1 MQRNSPT
8 PSTMRLRNRFAVT
21 YRKIA
26 MKELRR
32 FSKSG
37 PRSFRASNLPGS
49 IAATIMTT
57 GHETIQLRL
66 EHRTA
71 WITLDRPPL
80 NILDI
85 PMMQALDAVLECALP
100 RCDFA
105 IVQGAGPKGFSAGAE
120 IADHT
125 PERVEKMLAAFHAV
139 FRRLAAADCL
149 TIAAVRGYCLGGGME
164 LATFCDFVLATE
176 SAQFGQPEIKLG
188 CFPPIA
194 IVTLPHLI
202 GMRAAADLILTGRQI
217 SAAEAQRLGL
227 ITHVVSDSE
236 LRHAISELLEELRAL
251 SPSVLQLTRKTLWN
265 LHSAEFAEQ
274 LEEVE
279 RVYLSGLMKMPDA
292 QEGIRAFLEKRK
304 PVWKAN

>member
-1 MQRNSPT
+1 
-8 PSTMRLRNRFAVT
+8 VT
-21 YRKIA
+21 DCR
-26 MKELRR
+26 
-32 FSKSG
+32 
-37 PRSFRASNLPGS
+37 
-49 IAATIMTT
+49 
-57 GHETIQLRL
+57 ETISIRI
-66 EHRTA
+66 ERRTA
-71 WITLDRPPL
+71 WITLDCPPL

-85 PMMQALDAVLECALP
+85 RMMEALDAALQRALP
-100 RCDFA
+100 ESDFV
-105 IVQGAGPKGFSAGAE
+105 IFQGAGPKAFSAGVE

-125 PERVEKMLAAFHAV
+125 PERVGEMLSAFHAI
-139 FRRLAAADCL
+139 FRRLSKADCVK
-149 TIAAVRGYCLGGGME
+149 IAAVHGHCLGGGME

-188 CFPPIA
+188 CFPPVA
-194 IVTLPHLI
+194 VVTLPHLI

-227 ITHVVSDSE
+227 ITRVVSDSE
-236 LRHAISELLEELRAL
+236 LRHAVSELLEELRAL

-274 LEEVE
+274 LEEAE